1 MFEGSGEA
9 HDDRPD
15 IVFGVASQRAG
26 NPAHDGDL
34 RSKSPL
40 GWATPTPSKRRR
52 HSAGPRRRYRL
63 PRSPHETVLAS
74 SPPWAAPARGLRR
87 APDPSA
93 PTAGA
98 PPPRSEE
105 HTSELQSRG
114 HLVCRLLLEKKK
126 K

>member
-1 MFEGSGEA
+1 MFEGSGGA

-40 GWATPTPSKRRR
+40 GWATPTPAKRRR
-52 HSAGPRRRYRL
+52 HPAAPGRRYRWL
-63 PRSPHETVLAS
+63 RSLHETVLAS
-74 SPPWAAPARGLRR
+74 SPSWAAHARGLLQ
-87 APDPSA
+87 APGPSA

-98 PPPRSEE
+98 PPPPAE
-105 HTSELQSRG
+105 
-114 HLVCRLLLEKKK
+114 
-126 K
+126 